1 MDYLPFFISNLFGWG
16 QQPFLKSTI
25 LEIENLLHFK
35 LTPAILNFEYLEK
48 QIQNLD
54 YNDTWY

>member
-1 MDYLPFFISNLFGWG
+1 MDYLPFFISNLFGWR

-25 LEIENLLHFK
+25 HAIENLLNFK